1 MRNGRIDKY
10 QFEEGYCQAEK
21 DNYYTTRDY
30 FTFCYY
36 DQDHLGNIRQ
46 VTMDDGSSKGEV
58 IQTMDYYPFGAEFC
72 DGGTK
77 SYVQNHKYNGKEFDN
92 MHGLNTYDYGARQY
106 NPVMG
111 RWDRMDPHCED
122 YYPYSPYN
130 YCHNNPVMLVDP
142 DGKDDYYDEQG
153 HYLGRRDTGTDYI
166 YIATS
171 YGKEQ
176 NTMYVYTKTPLT
188 KANISAEA
196 WSNLLTK
203 IAKDAG
209 VDFSLVENSS
219 ISTVL
224 VSKETTD
231 DNNQTPYI
239 DDEYGMPNYGV
250 QDCYGGKNAAK
261 TGGEFAQGEK
271 ASMTAYIWPVG
282 SEMRDYYATVSNIQH
297 LLYTHEYNG
306 HYILG
311 LADSYNFDHKLT
323 ESPLWHKTTEAYK
336 QHVRNR
342 MAKGVY

>member
-1 MRNGRIDKY
+1 MKNDKIDKIL
-10 QFEEGYCQAEK
+10 FDGGYAQTTSANSTTDK
-21 DNYYTTRDY
+21 FAFYYY
-30 FTFCYY
+30 N
-36 DQDHLGNIRQ
+36 QDHLGNNREVVNAKGVVLQ
-46 VTMDDGSSKGEV
+46 VTN
-58 IQTMDYYPFGAEFC
+58 YYPFGAPYA
-72 DGGTK
+72 DATAVKGAA
-77 SYVQNHKYNGKEFDN
+77 VQPYKYNGKEFDH
-92 MHGLNTYDYGARQY
+92 MHGLNTYDYGARQHD
-106 NPVMG
+106 PVIG

-231 DNNQTPYI
+231 DNNQAPYI

-261 TGGEFAQGEK
+261 TGGKFAQGEK